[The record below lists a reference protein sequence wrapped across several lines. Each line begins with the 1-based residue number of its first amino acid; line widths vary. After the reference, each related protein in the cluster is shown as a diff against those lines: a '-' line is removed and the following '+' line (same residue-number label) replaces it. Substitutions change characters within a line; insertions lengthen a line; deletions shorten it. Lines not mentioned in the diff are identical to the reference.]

1 MLNDKEYGPDYQK
14 KKVAILPSLM
24 KMKGILNHHIA
35 SFDYLIGAE
44 LKQIIL
50 NESNIEIKSSVDP
63 DFFIRYT
70 NIRVE
75 RPCEIVGRGQAP
87 KLITP
92 QECRVRDMTYRGDMI
107 VDVEYTNR
115 DKKAKNV
122 CSEHN
127 IKIGTIP
134 IMLKSKCCNLYEKS
148 REELV
153 KMRECPL
160 DPGGY
165 FIIKGVE
172 KVCLVQEQQSKNRV
186 IIEADDQ
193 GNILAHVQSKTHY
206 SISKCSVLFKKG
218 RIVMTHRSFI
228 EEIPIIILLKAL
240 GMDSDQYIAQSI
252 GCSPDVQKILFAC
265 FQEASALQIISQNDA
280 LNFIGERRKET
291 SWESEES
298 QNRKNQKSK
307 ADKAADFLGNVLL
320 CHIREGEA
328 TKDWNFHH
336 KAMYVCYMVRRLI
349 DASSDSSLLDERD
362 YYGNKRLE
370 TTGTLMS
377 LLFEDLLKQFNRV
390 VKTAV
395 DQQLSK
401 KDATKPL
408 NVKQLMESKMQVIQ
422 NGMRIA
428 ISSGRWELKRFNM
441 NRQGVTQ
448 VLSRLSYIS
457 CLGMMTRLASS
468 FEKTRKISGPRS
480 LQPSQWGMVCPCDTP
495 EGESCGLVKN
505 FANLSQITLDLD
517 DKLVRAAA
525 HNLGVEEIDT
535 VPPEEFTH
543 HYSVFLNGVLI
554 GIHRYPNRLCYGIR
568 TLRRSGRLH
577 PHVSI
582 STQEKVKSVQIGS
595 DGGRIVR
602 LLIVVK
608 DGKPAITSEHLDSL
622 LDKTATLY
630 DFLAEGLIE
639 YIDVN
644 EANDCLIAV
653 YPEQI
658 EKYTTHL
665 EVEPLSLLGVVAGI
679 IPYPHH
685 NQSARNTF
693 QSAMGKQALGSI
705 AYNQYIRADTILL
718 LGAYPQRPLCRTKA
732 MTLTDYEK
740 LGAGINAMVC
750 VMSYS
755 GYDIEDAQVYNR
767 SALDRGYGRCLV
779 LRKHEI
785 ELNRL
790 PSGQIEIIIPPDE
803 KALSVGKYKA
813 LNGDG
818 IASKGAKI
826 KQNDILVNKHIPS
839 TTPGAPPRP
848 SPLIYK
854 YPQQAVVD
862 HVMICPPGDTDRSI
876 DAVQK
881 IKVVTREFR
890 PPEPGDKFSSRHG
903 QKGVVGLIANGVD
916 MPFNE
921 QGITPDM
928 IMNPHGFPSR
938 MTVGKL
944 LELVCAKA
952 GALTGQFG
960 DGTAFAGHTAQE
972 IGSALLSKGFNYQG
986 KDLFYSGITGEIMQ
1000 AFVFFG
1006 PIYYQRLKHMVTD
1019 KMHARSTG
1027 PRSLLTRQ
1035 PTEGRARHGGLRV
1048 GEMERDCMVGYG
1060 ASNLLHERLLISSD
1074 LFAADICNCCGFLG
1088 YSGTCQF
1095 CKTSGTVSK
1104 VNMPYAFK
1112 ILIQELQGMGITMK
1126 LTLDR
1131 QFAAGK
1137 PHGRGTMTY
1146 ADGSQYEGRFNNGE
1160 PTGDGIML
1168 YSDGSEYRGG
1178 FTKGKAH
1185 GEGSMTYSDGACY
1198 NGRFHEGK
1206 PNGKG
1211 IMKYSD
1217 GAKYEGLFQD
1227 GKPYGEGVM
1236 NYPDGARYEGEFKD
1250 NKPTGN
1256 GVLFFSDGAKYTGS
1270 FKDGKP
1276 HGSGEITYSDRTSY
1290 EGYFKEGYPDG
1301 KGVLSYTDG
1310 SKYKGEFSK
1319 GKQHGKGV
1327 MIYGDGGIFEG
1338 TFDEGRT
1345 VGQGLMTHPDGFKQ
1359 SINADYR

>member
-1 MLNDKEYGPDYQK
+1 MGSTNNASSPVGPGRDSDEEFGEAYRRK
-14 KKVAILPSLM
+14 KIEILPLLM

-35 SFDYLIGAE
+35 SYDHLIHTE
-44 LKQIIL
+44 LRKIIL
-50 NESNIEIKSSVDP
+50 NESNVEIKSSIDP
-63 DFFIRYT
+63 EFFIRYT
-70 NIRVE
+70 SIRVE

-87 KLITP
+87 KLVTP
-92 QECRVRDMTYRGDMI
+92 HECRLRDMSYRADML
-107 VDVEYTNR
+107 VDVEYTQR
-115 DKKAKNV
+115 GGGGDKRAAAASKTLCTEK
-122 CSEHN
+122 N

-134 IMLKSKCCNLYEKS
+134 VMLKSKCCNLFGKS
-148 REELV
+148 HDELAR
-153 KMRECPL
+153 MRECPL

-186 IIEADDQ
+186 IIEADDH
-193 GNILAHVQSKTHY
+193 GSILAHVQSKTHY

-218 RIVMTHRSFI
+218 RIVMAHRSFT
-228 EEIPIIILLKAL
+228 EEIPIIIVLKAM
-240 GMDSDQYIAQSI
+240 GMESDQHIAQSI
-252 GCSPDVQKILFAC
+252 GCSPEVQKILFAC
-265 FQEASALQIISQNDA
+265 FQEASSLRIISQDDA
-280 LNFIGERRKET
+280 LNYIGERRKE
-291 SWESEES
+291 SVWEVDES
-298 QNRKNQKSK
+298 PQRKMQRSK
-307 ADKAADFLGNVLL
+307 ANRAADFLGSVLL
-320 CHIREGEA
+320 CHIREGEIA
-328 TKDWNFHH
+328 KDWNFHH
-336 KAMYVCYMVRRLI
+336 KAMYVCYIVRRVI
-349 DASSDSSLLDERD
+349 DASLRPELLDERD

-370 TTGTLMS
+370 TTGTLMG

-401 KDATKPL
+401 KDATRAL
-408 NVKQLMESKMQVIQ
+408 SVKQLMESKMQVIQ

-441 NRQGVTQ
+441 NRQGITQ

-457 CLGMMTRLASS
+457 CLGMMTRLSSS

-517 DKLVRAAA
+517 DSWVRAAA
-525 HNLGVEEIDT
+525 HSLGVEEIDT
-535 VPPEEFTH
+535 VTPGEFTAH
-543 HYSVFLNGVLI
+543 SCVFLNGVLI
-554 GIHRYPNRLCYGIR
+554 GIHRYPNTLAYGIR
-568 TLRRSGRLH
+568 ALRRSGRLH

-582 STQEKVKSVQIGS
+582 STHDKVMSVQIGS

-608 DGKPAITSEHLDSL
+608 NGVPALTSRHLDGL
-622 LDKTATLY
+622 LDATITLS
-630 DFLAEGLIE
+630 DLLSCGVVE
-639 YIDVN
+639 YLDVN

-653 YPEQI
+653 YPRDI
-658 EKYTTHL
+658 EPLTTHL

-693 QSAMGKQALGSI
+693 QSAMGKQALGTI
-705 AYNQYIRADTILL
+705 AYNQFIRADTILL

-732 MTLTDYEK
+732 MTLTNYEK

-767 SALDRGYGRCLV
+767 AALERGYGRCIV
-779 LRKHEI
+779 LRKHEV

-790 PSGQIEIIIPPDE
+790 PTGQMEMILPPDQASTS
-803 KALSVGKYKA
+803 ALQSSGNRYKA
-813 LNGDG
+813 LNTNGV
-818 IASKGAKI
+818 ASRGARI
-826 KQNDILVNKHIPS
+826 TSNDILVNKYTPS
-839 TTPGAPPRP
+839 STPGAPPRP
-848 SPLIYK
+848 SPLVYK
-854 YPQQAVVD
+854 YPQKAVVD
-862 HVMICPPGDTDRSI
+862 HVIISPPGDTDRAA

-921 QGITPDM
+921 RGITPDM

-952 GALTGQFG
+952 GALTGRLG
-960 DGTAFAGHTAQE
+960 DGTAFSGDSAE
-972 IGSALLSKGFNYQG
+972 YIGASLLSEGFNYQG
-986 KDLFYSGITGEIMQ
+986 KDLFYSGVTGEMMQ

-1060 ASNLLHERLLISSD
+1060 AANLVHERLLLSSD
-1074 LFAADICNCCGFLG
+1074 LFAADVCNVCGYLG
-1088 YSGTCQF
+1088 YNGRCQF
-1095 CKTSGTVSK
+1095 CKSSAAVSK
-1104 VNMPYAFK
+1104 VNIPYAFK
-1112 ILIQELQGMGITMK
+1112 ILMQELQGMGIS
-1126 LTLDR
+1126 LRL
-1131 QFAAGK
+1131 
-1137 PHGRGTMTY
+1137 
-1146 ADGSQYEGRFNNGE
+1146 
-1160 PTGDGIML
+1160 L
-1168 YSDGSEYRGG
+1168 
-1178 FTKGKAH
+1178 
-1185 GEGSMTYSDGACY
+1185 
-1198 NGRFHEGK
+1198 
-1206 PNGKG
+1206 
-1211 IMKYSD
+1211 
-1217 GAKYEGLFQD
+1217 L
-1227 GKPYGEGVM
+1227 
-1236 NYPDGARYEGEFKD
+1236 
-1250 NKPTGN
+1250 
-1256 GVLFFSDGAKYTGS
+1256 
-1270 FKDGKP
+1270 
-1276 HGSGEITYSDRTSY
+1276 
-1290 EGYFKEGYPDG
+1290 
-1301 KGVLSYTDG
+1301 
-1310 SKYKGEFSK
+1310 
-1319 GKQHGKGV
+1319 
-1327 MIYGDGGIFEG
+1327 DGGG
-1338 TFDEGRT
+1338 
-1345 VGQGLMTHPDGFKQ
+1345 
-1359 SINADYR
+1359 